1 MATAQ
6 GVIKDFMKSLD
17 NTTLSGTAAL
27 DAAVKS
33 VSNFSSWSEL
43 TQTMVKDCAAYN
55 GDYAGFLKDMCNI
68 VLDNED
74 TGAISGSDAG
84 TGSTKSAESIVPE
97 SGSITYPASNVF
109 EIQGLKVTVPE
120 LNTLSDSEK
129 FIVGAL
135 YTWWINESLTLIN
148 NSFGINFKESGT
160 TVKELDITF
169 YNASDG
175 KMAITSYGTD
185 QKCDEL
191 HIKLNMNYYDNI
203 DTSNPNGV
211 GNSNALTYLDRT
223 IAHELVHAVMAA
235 NIDWFNNFS
244 TLFKEGSAE
253 LVHGIDDK
261 RRDKIQELASSSSSL
276 KSAFNGSGT
285 SAYAAGYM
293 ALRYLAKQ
301 AAARRD
307 PATEITVNNSSD
319 STSTS
324 TSSTVTSANSST
336 TTTPGSA
343 TFNGK
348 TLVIQGDFNTD
359 IWLGNMNL
367 LRNKTSEYANLDAL
381 TIDATQLTSCIILAG
396 NDNDNTIKSGR
407 GGASLWGGAGGNDV
421 LVGGGS
427 RDVFFYSAGGGADV
441 VQQFTAGNGDDDDVL
456 AVMDSFSLNR
466 AGNNLVFMMDGG
478 DNTLSVSLNSND
490 VNEVIQYTATGRNP
504 VGVKVG
510 NTDLANS
517 LTYENN
523 RGYYYLGGNDRD
535 ILYVNTT
542 NLGNSIFLTDE
553 HFSNIDVI
561 DATNSTSQNILAGNN
576 LNNEIIAGSGNSS
589 MWGGD
594 TGSNDVLTG
603 GSAANMFWYGLGE
616 GNDVINNADSNDTVN
631 LYNIGLTDIVSV
643 EDFQSGL
650 KINMSSGSLTINA
663 TETPK
668 VMLASG
674 AAYRYD
680 RSSSTWYES
689 SN

>member
-6 GVIKDFMKSLD
+6 GVIKDFMKTLD
-17 NTTLSGTAAL
+17 NNTSLSGTAAL

-55 GDYAGFLKDMCNI
+55 GNYAGFLKDMCNI

-109 EIQGLKVTVPE
+109 EIQGLTVTVPE
-120 LNTLSDSEK
+120 LSTLTDSEK
-129 FIVGAL
+129 FIVGGL
-135 YTWWINESLTLIN
+135 YTWWIKESLTLIN
-148 NSFGINFKESGT
+148 NSFGINFKEAGT

-169 YNASDG
+169 YNESDG
-175 KMAITSYGTD
+175 RMAVTSYSTD

-191 HIKLNMNYYDNI
+191 HLKLNMNYYDNI

-235 NIDWFNNFS
+235 NFDYFNDFS
-244 TLFKEGSAE
+244 TVFKEGSAE

-261 RRDKIQELASSSSSL
+261 RRDKIQELASSSSAL
-276 KSAFNGSGT
+276 KSAFNTSGT

-307 PATEITVNNSSD
+307 PATEITVSSSD

-324 TSSTVTSANSST
+324 TSSTVTSTSTT

-343 TFNGK
+343 TFNGT
-348 TLVIQGDFNTD
+348 TLVVKGDFNTD

-367 LRNKTSEYANLDAL
+367 LRNKASEYANLDAL
-381 TIDATQLTSCIILAG
+381 TIDATNLTSTIILAG

-407 GGASLWGGAGGNDV
+407 AGASVWGGANGNDV
-421 LVGGGS
+421 LIGGGS
-427 RDVFFYSAGGGADV
+427 REVFFYSAGGGADV

-456 AVMDSFSLNR
+456 AIMDSFSLNR
-466 AGNNLVFMMDGG
+466 AGENLVVIMDGG
-478 DNTLSVSLNSND
+478 DNTLSVSMNTND

-504 VGVKVG
+504 VDVKVG

-517 LTYENN
+517 LTYENG
-523 RGYYYLGGNDRD
+523 RGYYYLGGNARD

-542 NLGNSIFLTDE
+542 NAGNSIFLTDE
-553 HFSNIDVI
+553 HFSNIDAI
-561 DATNSTSQNILAGNN
+561 DAQNSTSQNVLAGNN
-576 LNNEIIAGSGNSS
+576 LDNEIIGGAGNTSL
-589 MWGGD
+589 WGGAGD
-594 TGSNDVLTG
+594 SNDVLNG
-603 GSAANMFWYGLGE
+603 GSAANMFWYGIGE

-631 LYNIGLTDIVSV
+631 LYNVGLTDILSV

-650 KINMSSGSLTINA
+650 KINLNAGSLTMNA

-668 VMLASG
+668 VMLAGG

-680 RSSSTWYES
+680 RSSSTWYA
-689 SN
+689 SND